1 MIAISTRPAGVF
13 DTDGAYAEGYEIH
26 LSLTDA
32 EVVDLLSRYTPDSG
46 TSPGVSDA
54 RPLAR
59 VILDALIVARGGQDG

>member
-1 MIAISTRPAGVF
+1 MRVISTRPAGVF
-13 DTDGAYAEGYEIH
+13 DADGAYSEGYEVH
-26 LSLTDA
+26 LSLTEA

-59 VILDALIVARGGQDG
+59 VILEALIGARGGQDG